1 MAMSHKKLAQK
12 RHKAKQKR
20 KDKKYDPRKLIT
32 FYSPSRNSRGSIPK
46 QDVGKVILDD
56 HIVADTET
64 LQL

>member
-1 MAMSHKKLAQK
+1 MGQK
-12 RHKAKQKR
+12 RHAKSLNR

-32 FYSPSRNSRGSIPK
+32 FYSPSRNAFGSVPSE
-46 QDVGKVILDD
+46 QVDKVQLDD